1 MPQRHGI
8 AGSRPAACPS
18 PCPSCPPVRVRG
30 ALSAPARGLVA
41 AAVWLLA
48 VGVAAFA
55 AAGPAAGP
63 AAAHGPVEHT
73 ALGHTA
79 LGHAAAAVAADQAAS
94 EVPARAAS
102 ITAAD
107 RDLLVRVR
115 LAGLWEMP
123 AGQMAAEKGRADRVR
138 EIGGLIAEQHVELDR
153 LVVKAAKALEVP
165 LPDEPTTE
173 QGFWL
178 REMRQAAGADFDR
191 IFVQRLREAH
201 GKIFPGIAVV
211 RANTR
216 DETVRT
222 LANQANDFVK
232 THLTLLDSTGV
243 VDYQRLPALVQPV
256 PDDNRFV
263 LLGDPRYPSA
273 EQPVRLA
280 VVVGLLGLAG
290 LVTATLLVRFLFPG
304 AGQRVARP
312 VQPDPPHRRRR
323 PAPVTSEHH
332 GPPTV

>member
-1 MPQRHGI
+1 MPQRNGV

-18 PCPSCPPVRVRG
+18 PCPSCPSCPPVRGRV

-41 AAVWLLA
+41 VAVWLLA

-63 AAAHGPVEHT
+63 AAAHGPVE
-73 ALGHTA
+73 HTA

-165 LPDEPTTE
+165 LPGEPTTE
-173 QGFWL
+173 QDFWL
-178 REMRQAAGADFDR
+178 REMRQATGADFDR
-191 IFVQRLREAH
+191 VFVQRLREAH

-263 LLGDPRYPSA
+263 LLGDPRYPTA

-290 LVTATLLVRFLFPG
+290 LVAATLLVRFLFPG

-323 PAPVTSEHH
+323 PAPVPSEHRVH
-332 GPPTV
+332 PTV